1 MSHTDTS
8 ILMVCLGNICRSPM
22 AEGIMRYEMEKSGI
36 TARIDSA
43 GTSSWHS
50 GEPPD
55 NRAIDNM
62 HHNGIDISMLRARQF
77 KVQDFQH
84 FDRIYVMDVHNY
96 NDVLSLAPDRDAAAK
111 VQMIMNMVTPGVN
124 QSVPDPYYGGD
135 EGFQQVFD
143 MLTLA
148 CRSIIQ
154 DLQHS

>member
-1 MSHTDTS
+1 MSNTETS

-22 AEGIMRYEMEKSGI
+22 AEGIMRYELANSGI
-36 TARIDSA
+36 VAQVDSA

-55 NRAIDNM
+55 TRAIQNM
-62 HHNGIDISMLRARQF
+62 RSNGIDISMLRARQF
-77 KVQDFQH
+77 HVGDFQH

-96 NDVLSLAPDRDAAAK
+96 NDVLSLASSQDAAAK

-135 EGFQQVFD
+135 EGFQQVFE

-148 CRSIIQ
+148 CRKIILDIQ
-154 DLQHS
+154 QK

>member
-1 MSHTDTS
+1 MSNTETS

-22 AEGIMRYEMEKSGI
+22 AEGIMRYELANSGI
-36 TARIDSA
+36 VAQVDSA

-55 NRAIDNM
+55 TRAIQNM
-62 HHNGIDISMLRARQF
+62 RSNGIDISMLRARQF
-77 KVQDFQH
+77 HVGDFRH

-96 NDVLSLAPDRDAAAK
+96 NDVLSLASSQDAAAK

-135 EGFQQVFD
+135 EGFQQVFE

-148 CRSIIQ
+148 CRKIILDIQ
-154 DLQHS
+154 QK